1 MVAAQG
7 RSLAEVLHE
16 QFARQADSATVVA
29 IDSAFARFLR
39 GDETGEVPAI
49 ARPVLVPMYRN
60 FLRSLAA
67 YDPPGEARR
76 FSGRLL
82 ILQGTTD
89 VQVTLQD
96 AELIQAA
103 QPRAT
108 LVRLEGVN
116 HVLKSIE
123 TMDLQTQMKTYRD
136 PALPLAAPVV
146 PAIVRWIENVP
157 R

>member
-1 MVAAQG
+1 
-7 RSLAEVLHE
+7 
-16 QFARQADSATVVA
+16 
-29 IDSAFARFLR
+29 
-39 GDETGEVPAI
+39 VPAI
-49 ARPVLVPMYRN
+49 ARPVLVPIYRN

-67 YDPPGEARR
+67 YDPPGEAHR

-96 AELIQAA
+96 AELLQAA

-108 LVRLEGVN
+108 LLRLEGVN

-123 TMDLQTQMKTYRD
+123 TMDLQAQMKTYRD
-136 PALPLAAPVV
+136 PAMPLAASVV
-146 PAIVRWIENVP
+146 PAIAGWIGTLP